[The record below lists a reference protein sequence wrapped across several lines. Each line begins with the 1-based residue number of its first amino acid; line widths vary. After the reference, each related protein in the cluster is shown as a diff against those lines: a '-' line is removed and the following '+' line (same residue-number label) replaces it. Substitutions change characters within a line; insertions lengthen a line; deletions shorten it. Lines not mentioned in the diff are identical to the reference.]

1 MPATVSQVADGLKAR
16 LATVTGLRTFSYQPE
31 QVNPPVAFPVL
42 ESIEYHKAFGGGD
55 VQMRWTVIVIVGRY
69 LDRVAHANLDGYLS
83 YDGATSLR
91 AAVEGDRTLG
101 GVAQTLILD
110 SSISIGS
117 LAIAEAEYLQ
127 VTFSVLVH
135 A

>member
-101 GVAQTLILD
+101 GVAKTLILD
-110 SSISIGS
+110 SSMSIGS
-117 LAIAEAEYLQ
+117 LAVAEAEFLQ
-127 VTFSVLVH
+127 VSFSVLVH